1 MRKTIAILTLLMA
14 LCTHSRVAKAAD
26 EGFYAGADYS
36 YTHFGYNDD
45 TIATGVRFSDV
56 IAEDYSGYAPY
67 VGYKF
72 NKNIALEIGYS
83 GQMEESSSI
92 TVGGTTYTGDA
103 NYWSFFGDIVGII
116 PVNDQFNILG
126 AIGYERITA
135 EYDLKAV
142 SGTGSSSVSVSNDTN
157 AYRLGLGA
165 EYEINEKI
173 GIRAMV
179 RYAAVDFQGVDNY
192 VQATVGLKYTF

>member
-1 MRKTIAILTLLMA
+1 MKKTFTILTLLLA
-14 LCTHSRVAKAAD
+14 ICTHSRVAKAAD

-36 YTHFGYNDD
+36 YTRFSYNDD

-56 IAEDYSGYAPY
+56 IAEDYSGYSPY

-72 NKNIALEIGYS
+72 NKNIALEFGYS
-83 GQMEESSSI
+83 GQFGESSSL

-103 NYWSFFGDIVGII
+103 NYWSFYGDIVGII
-116 PVNDQFNILG
+116 PVNDKIDILG
-126 AIGYERITA
+126 SIGYERITA

-142 SGTGSSSVSVSNDTN
+142 SGTGSSFASVSNDTN
-157 AYRLGLGA
+157 AYRIGLGA
-165 EYEINEKI
+165 EYAITEKI

-179 RYAAVDFQGVDNY
+179 RYAAIDFQGVDNY